1 MEDDMTIDEMIHQRE
16 TLTGNQRAISQ
27 DPTPL
32 EVSKRT
38 KLFVGKR
45 GYRVTAGFVCVLTSK
60 KGQPSS
66 KGRIKP
72 KCIFFLGEDKKWHQL
87 WTTSASHS
95 NCEDECVSFEYVQ
108 REMRY
113 GISKYF
119 DVCEGEGLSFD
130 EMIAIIINAYGAKY
144 GTVIEEVPPEI
155 WYGQFGET
163 LDAASDHDPAKRQ
176 KMGPSILDALDKI
189 GVKEKDRLIRELYA
203 ENHRL
208 LEENLAQTMIIEEQ
222 KRTNQRLLDC
232 LSQIQE

>member
-1 MEDDMTIDEMIHQRE
+1 MEDI
-16 TLTGNQRAISQ
+16 LTYDKVNLQGDALTENGGASFRSS
-27 DPTPL
+27 TPL

-72 KCIFFLGEDKKWHQL
+72 KCIFFLGVDKKWHQV
-87 WTTSASHS
+87 WTTSDSHS

-189 GVKEKDRLIRELYA
+189 GIKEKDRLIRELYE
-203 ENHRL
+203 ENNRL
-208 LEENLAQTMIIEEQ
+208 LEENLEQAVIIKKQ
-222 KRTNQRLLDC
+222 KRTNQRLLNC

>member
-1 MEDDMTIDEMIHQRE
+1 MEDI
-16 TLTGNQRAISQ
+16 LTYDKVNLQGDALTENGGASFQSS
-27 DPTPL
+27 TPL

-45 GYRVTAGFVCVLTSK
+45 GYKVTAGYVCVLASK
-60 KGQPSS
+60 KGQPSR

-72 KCIFFLGEDKKWHQL
+72 KCIFFLGEDKKWYQV
-87 WTTSASHS
+87 WTTSDSHS

-113 GISKYF
+113 GTSKYF

-163 LDAASDHDPAKRQ
+163 AKD
-176 KMGPSILDALDKI
+176 GP
-189 GVKEKDRLIRELYA
+189 V
-203 ENHRL
+203 NP
-208 LEENLAQTMIIEEQ
+208 
-222 KRTNQRLLDC
+222 
-232 LSQIQE
+232 

>member
-1 MEDDMTIDEMIHQRE
+1 MEDI
-16 TLTGNQRAISQ
+16 LTYDKVNLQGDALTENGGASFQSS
-27 DPTPL
+27 TPL

-130 EMIAIIINAYGAKY
+130 EMIAFIINAYGAKY

-163 LDAASDHDPAKRQ
+163 LDAASDQDPAKRQ

-189 GVKEKDRLIRELYA
+189 SVSDKDRLIRELYA
-203 ENHRL
+203 ENNRL
-208 LEENLAQTMIIEEQ
+208 IDENLEQAVIIEEQ
-222 KRTNQRLLDC
+222 KKTNQRLLDC
-232 LSQIQE
+232 LSRNQE

>member
-1 MEDDMTIDEMIHQRE
+1 MEDNLTIDEMIHQRE
-16 TLTGNQRAISQ
+16 TLAGNQKAISQ
-27 DPTPL
+27 GPTPL

-72 KCIFFLGEDKKWHQL
+72 KCIFFLGVDKKWHQV
-87 WTTSASHS
+87 WTTSDSHS

-108 REMRY
+108 REMRH
-113 GISKYF
+113 GTSKYF
-119 DVCEGEGLSFD
+119 DVCEDEGLTFD
-130 EMIAIIINAYGAKY
+130 EMIAFIINAYGAQY
-144 GTVIEEVPPEI
+144 GTVIEEVSPEI

-163 LDAASDHDPAKRQ
+163 LDAASDHDLAKRQ

>member
-1 MEDDMTIDEMIHQRE
+1 M
-16 TLTGNQRAISQ
+16 
-27 DPTPL
+27 
-32 EVSKRT
+32 
-38 KLFVGKR
+38 
-45 GYRVTAGFVCVLTSK
+45 
-60 KGQPSS
+60 
-66 KGRIKP
+66 
-72 KCIFFLGEDKKWHQL
+72 
-87 WTTSASHS
+87 
-95 NCEDECVSFEYVQ
+95 SFEYVQ

-113 GISKYF
+113 GTSKYF

-208 LEENLAQTMIIEEQ
+208 LEENLTQTMIIEEQ

-232 LSQIQE
+232 LSRNQE